1 LGVGGKSR
9 PVARE
14 MFARN
19 PEQGREQAAF
29 GVIALALFPRQG
41 GQHECIGHKRRL
53 HECCVHPA
61 QRGYLVRAVERA
73 CGKWSRRRF
82 QRALDRSVATM
93 QAARRLEALSE
104 RPEDHRENGAEGA
117 METADGIGKRVRVLL
132 DCGGDPGMS
141 ELQQQRAA
149 RSQEGRG
156 LSIDLPGDRPR
167 TEYACERT
175 GRRTAYQVQ
184 LALQVFRAD
193 DFERIMLCS
202 RVHSCR
208 LDTQLC
214 GNREEASMSR
224 YGADRPDASI

>member
-1 LGVGGKSR
+1 MSHSR
-9 PVARE
+9 GFTRRRVH
-14 MFARN
+14 
-19 PEQGREQAAF
+19 
-29 GVIALALFPRQG
+29 PRQG
-41 GQHECIGHKRRL
+41 AHLVCAKARGCGKRSGRRL
-53 HECCVHPA
+53 
-61 QRGYLVRAVERA
+61 
-73 CGKWSRRRF
+73 

-117 METADGIGKRVRVLL
+117 METADGIGKRIRVLL

-175 GRRTAYQVQ
+175 G
-184 LALQVFRAD
+184 
-193 DFERIMLCS
+193 
-202 RVHSCR
+202 
-208 LDTQLC
+208 
-214 GNREEASMSR
+214 
-224 YGADRPDASI
+224 

>member
-1 LGVGGKSR
+1 
-9 PVARE
+9 
-14 MFARN
+14 
-19 PEQGREQAAF
+19 
-29 GVIALALFPRQG
+29 
-41 GQHECIGHKRRL
+41 
-53 HECCVHPA
+53 
-61 QRGYLVRAVERA
+61 
-73 CGKWSRRRF
+73 
-82 QRALDRSVATM
+82 M

-132 DCGGDPGMS
+132 DGGGDPGMS
-141 ELQQQRAA
+141 ELQQQRTA

-156 LSIDLPGDRPR
+156 LPIDLPGDRPR

-193 DFERIMLCS
+193 DFERVMLCW

-208 LDTQLC
+208 LDGPAGDVLPLEHASLKERALLVATADSTNSQRSIGARQKLALPCQRVAHDGLQVVETRLPFEQRTGTVGSRHDLC
-214 GNREEASMSR
+214 RVAGTPAGERDLEV
-224 YGADRPDASI
+224 DAQDPLYRLDHLEHGTTP